1 MTHSSCASSTQTDYI
16 LVSNKDRKLVKEMKV
31 IPSKGVASQHRIIVP
46 DVTVKPCR
54 EEKQL
59 LEKMKV
65 NVFWKW
71 WKH

>member
-1 MTHSSCASSTQTDYI
+1 M
-16 LVSNKDRKLVKEMKV
+16 KEMKV

-65 NVFWKW
+65 NTSGNGGGIR
-71 WKH
+71 HDSLQYPN